1 MEITDAIE
9 DAKELLGIKVLTSE
23 NIRDIEELIQD
34 HLEEEARDRIVDTMS
49 EVQSA
54 LNEELENE

>member
-23 NIRDIEELIQD
+23 NIKDIEEPYT
-34 HLEEEARDRIVDTMS
+34 RTFRRGSTR
-49 EVQSA
+49 
-54 LNEELENE
+54 